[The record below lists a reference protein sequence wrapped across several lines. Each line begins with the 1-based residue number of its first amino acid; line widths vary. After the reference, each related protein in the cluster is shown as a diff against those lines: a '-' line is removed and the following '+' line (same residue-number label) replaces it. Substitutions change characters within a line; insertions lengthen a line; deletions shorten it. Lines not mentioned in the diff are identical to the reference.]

1 MKKVGLLFAMVGAV
15 LMLTTNVMAQGTGT
29 QESTLT
35 VNEVALID
43 GTGTV
48 IMNLDAAIA
57 GNAVAVAPVIGY
69 VKVSSVVA
77 FEQTRTITASIG
89 ALPAGSALTIATA
102 VPANANF
109 GGAVGT
115 GSAAQAITNV
125 DGDIILATAI
135 GSCYTGTG
143 ATDGYQ
149 LTYSWTPVQ
158 ADYADFV
165 ATSTSVPV
173 TLTITAGL

>member
-1 MKKVGLLFAMVGAV
+1 L
-15 LMLTTNVMAQGTGT
+15 LTTNVMAQGTGT
-29 QESTLT
+29 QASTLS
-35 VNEVALID
+35 VSEVALID

-48 IMNLDAAIA
+48 TMNLNAATA
-57 GNAVAVAPVIGY
+57 GNAVAVADEIGY

-77 FEQTRTITASIG
+77 SGQTRTITAEITN
-89 ALPAGSALTIATA
+89 LPAGSALTIATA
-102 VPANANF
+102 VPVNANF

-115 GSAAQAITNV
+115 GSTAKAITNT
-125 DGDIILATAI
+125 GGAIILATAI